1 MEGGHKQV
9 NKEVKA
15 AWKCKAENC
24 DYTRP
29 PTLKGYKQLVGHQK
43 EHAHLPKGERGY
55 RLVDDNAG
63 EVLAESVREA
73 REKGFLVAEPPP
85 REESEEEPKVK
96 GEKEVEITTV
106 KTAGNFT
113 YEITLPADAYT
124 LFNLAKA
131 CRLEPNGD
139 KLFDEWIWDCVRARF
154 SKDYKKQLVL
164 APVEE

>member
-9 NKEVKA
+9 NNEVKA
-15 AWKCKAENC
+15 VWKCKAENC

-55 RLVDDNAG
+55 RLVDENNG

-85 REESEEEPKVK
+85 REESK
-96 GEKEVEITTV
+96 GK
-106 KTAGNFT
+106 
-113 YEITLPADAYT
+113 
-124 LFNLAKA
+124 
-131 CRLEPNGD
+131 
-139 KLFDEWIWDCVRARF
+139 
-154 SKDYKKQLVL
+154 S
-164 APVEE
+164 

>member
-9 NKEVKA
+9 NNEVKA
-15 AWKCKAENC
+15 VWKCKAENC

-55 RLVDDNAG
+55 RLVDENTG

-73 REKGFLVAEPPP
+73 KEKGFLVAEPPP
-85 REESEEEPKVK
+85 REESEGKPQ
-96 GEKEVEITTV
+96 GAEVEVTEASSVGILRYT
-106 KTAGNFT
+106 
-113 YEITLPADAYT
+113 ITLPADAFT

-131 CRLEPNGD
+131 CGLEKDSEKP
-139 KLFDEWIWDCVRARF
+139 FDEWIWDCIRMRYET
-154 SKDYKKQLVL
+154 DYKMRLVL
-164 APVEE
+164 APVEN